1 MPLVPSWLDPVTLL
15 EWAAVALVAFVAL
28 REQTK
33 TLKQGQ
39 ADLKAQVGEGQT
51 ETIRQLKAVHA
62 RLDDYGTR
70 IVKAEINHAVLL
82 ERVENIR
89 DTQRIRRARLEA
101 EQTDEAPMFPEGDR

>member
-1 MPLVPSWLDPVTLL
+1 MTLL
-15 EWAAVALVAFVAL
+15 EWAAVALVAFAAL

-39 ADLKAQVGEGQT
+39 ADLKAQLLEGQT
-51 ETIRQLKAVHA
+51 ETLRQIKAVHG

-70 IVKAEINHAVLL
+70 IGKAEINHAVLA

-89 DTQRIRRARLEA
+89 DTQRMRRARLEA
-101 EQTDEAPMFPEGDR
+101 EQAGEPPMFIVDEGGG

>member
-1 MPLVPSWLDPVTLL
+1 MPTWLDPVTVL
-15 EWAAVALVAFVAL
+15 EWAAVALVAFAAL

-33 TLKQGQ
+33 TLKQGIT
-39 ADLKAQVGEGQT
+39 DLKAQVAEGQT
-51 ETIRQLKAVHA
+51 ETIRQLKAVHG

-101 EQTDEAPMFPEGDR
+101 EKAGETPIFVEDSRE